1 MVLDKLKEGL
11 KKGVKA
17 LAHGTKMLATNIS
30 VNIAYNQK
38 KKELKR
44 ALLNRFIVRQLEEI
58 ALEKGISFHGTNPIT
73 GEKWVAVTKAT
84 KVKVLAKQL
93 SFGEVVELARRYHIP
108 YRDLVNELERY
119 RAKLESKMAKVKA
132 ENKIAEVIQAL
143 QEFKPE
149 PVRDEEE
156 LEKQL
161 YQYLK
166 ARLPGIPIQR
176 QVYLGP
182 YRIDLQVGPCGVEL
196 KIPRSKT
203 HLQRL
208 IGQVRDYSEYLDCMV
223 TLILDTGQVSRLTS
237 YIETLEETGIIPI
250 IIQGRLKQKQEQ
262 PTKPAPKHYKPKRH
276 YPKHRHKRKYKTKR
290 KRRKRS

>member
-17 LAHGTKMLATNIS
+17 LAHGTKILATNIS

-44 ALLNRFIVRQLEEI
+44 ALLNRFTVRQLEEI
-58 ALEKGISFHGTNPIT
+58 ALEKGISFRGVNSIT
-73 GEKWVAVTKAT
+73 GERWVAITKVE

-108 YRDLVNELERY
+108 HRDLVNELERY
-119 RAKLESKMAKVKA
+119 RAKLESKLAKVKA
-132 ENKIAEVIQAL
+132 ENKMIEVIQAL
-143 QEFKPE
+143 QEFRPE

-237 YIETLEETGIIPI
+237 YIETLEETGIFPI

-262 PTKPAPKHYKPKRH
+262 PTKPAPKHYTPKRH
-276 YPKHRHKRKYKTKR
+276 YPKHKRKYKTKR